1 MSDTAA
7 DYNLFSDAN
16 RNAPIAYNETTEGKY
31 DGETAWAYEPVP
43 AERES
48 SPGGSPVQVSVSM
61 SPEFVIHG
69 GDGQSEEDI
78 MQVSI
83 PFLCQPRKLRA
94 AAYITARRMTACTLR
109 RRGSSQCV
117 GEQCG

>member
-16 RNAPIAYNETTEGKY
+16 RNAPIAYNEITEGKY

-48 SPGGSPVQVSVSM
+48 NPGGSPVQVSVSM
-61 SPEFVIHG
+61 TPEFVIHG

-78 MQVSI
+78 MQVI
-83 PFLCQPRKLRA
+83 RKHLKEMA
-94 AAYITARRMTACTLR
+94 DEL
-109 RRGSSQCV
+109 G
-117 GEQCG
+117 GEIAGKLEEVFSNMPLKEA